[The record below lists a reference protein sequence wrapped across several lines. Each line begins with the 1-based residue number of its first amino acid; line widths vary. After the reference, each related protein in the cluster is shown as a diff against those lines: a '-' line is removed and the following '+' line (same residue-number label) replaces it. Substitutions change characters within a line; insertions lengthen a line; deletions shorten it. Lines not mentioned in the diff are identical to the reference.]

1 MWMDALYVAA
11 GLFYTLCIEL
21 FVLFMMVCFQAFP
34 GRFFIIHQKAIG
46 RILLVCSLIAGIIG
60 GVCCTI
66 EEGYVSVEQYFI
78 AIFPILF
85 IPLLIGGFVTDAKKE
100 SKRKEN
106 ELEEDLLEFYLEEG
120 AYTID
125 SRVDTWNGQMRAI
138 NIAYCEDKAIR
149 FMVAVP
155 RKAVT
160 IKAYCKKT
168 EKDNQYLCV
177 KYEEV
182 KADVEGQENKEKE
195 EKALK
200 ERQTLKDRME
210 FIHTVILELA
220 ALSIPLPTLPAFMW
234 YKTYGVGENPYIGL
248 MVYSLIVV
256 VFGGCR
262 KLFLHSHGFTSKIQ
276 HFIFSVFYYLMLIVW
291 IVYGMNMLITMLSEV
306 FFL

>member
-1 MWMDALYVAA
+1 MWMDALYVVA
-11 GLFYTLCIEL
+11 GIFYTLCLEL
-21 FVLFMMVCFQAFP
+21 FILFMIVCFQALP
-34 GRFFIIHQKAIG
+34 GRFFIVHQKAVC
-46 RILLVCSLIAGIIG
+46 RILLVCSLVVGIVG
-60 GVCCTI
+60 GMFCTI

-78 AIFPILF
+78 AIFPALF
-85 IPLLIGGFVTDAKKE
+85 IPLLVGGFVADAKKE
-100 SKRKEN
+100 MKKKEN
-106 ELEEDLLEFYLEEG
+106 EQEEDLLEFYLKEG
-120 AYTID
+120 TYTID

-149 FMVAVP
+149 FMAAVP

-182 KADVEGQENKEKE
+182 KKEVEGPENREKE

-200 ERQTLKDRME
+200 EKQTLKDRME

-248 MVYSLIVV
+248 IVYSLIVV

-262 KLFLHSHGFTSKIQ
+262 KLFLHSHGFTSKVQ
-276 HFIFSVFYYLMLIVW
+276 HIIFSVFYYLMLIVW
-291 IVYGMNMLITMLSEV
+291 IVYGVNIVFTMLSEIL
-306 FFL
+306 FI